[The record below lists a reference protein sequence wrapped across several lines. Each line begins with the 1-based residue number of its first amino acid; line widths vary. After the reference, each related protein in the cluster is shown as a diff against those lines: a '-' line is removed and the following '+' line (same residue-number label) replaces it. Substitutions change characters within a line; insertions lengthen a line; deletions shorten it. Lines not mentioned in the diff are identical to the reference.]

1 MTILKIGMVNPDIE
15 SVMRTLALFLLMTRA
30 AEIPSV
36 F

>member
-1 MTILKIGMVNPDIE
+1 MTILEIGMVNPDIQ
-15 SVMRTLALFLLMTRA
+15 SVMRTLAFFLSTTRA